1 MVYGIGGACGSR
13 INGGGGSSAAESGAE
28 SGERVE
34 VGAVVG
40 VAAGAVVREPRGA
53 VGGEVKAV
61 DGGGGGR
68 CGLATSVGPIQIPV
82 PPCWIHTG
90 VMVAEGVV
98 DDTAD
103 LSI

>member
-1 MVYGIGGACGSR
+1 M
-13 INGGGGSSAAESGAE
+13 NGGSGSSAAESGAE

-34 VGAVVG
+34 AGVVVG
-40 VAAGAVVREPRGA
+40 VAAGVVVREPRGA

-61 DGGGGGR
+61 DGGSRGR
-68 CGLATSVGPIQIPV
+68 CRLVTSVGLIQIPV

-90 VMVAEGVV
+90 VMVTEGVV
-98 DDTAD
+98 NNAAN